1 MIQSSAL
8 SEEIGTGTSCRQ
20 WTGGVASSRTCTTRM
35 NEEARPSPTL
45 PPPVSRGTIFLLAAA
60 SACAVANLYYVQ
72 PLLATLGRA
81 LHVAG
86 NGTGI
91 FVTLTQLGYA
101 AGLFFLVP
109 VGDLVDRR
117 VLILALFGLESAALL
132 AAALSPNAWMF
143 GAASVAIGV
152 FSVSAQIIVPYAAH
166 MAREEKRGTTVGTV
180 MSGLLL
186 GILCARTLS
195 GLVSHAAGW
204 RVVYVLGAALMIVLA
219 AIMWR
224 ALPAQPVSGSVRSYG
239 HLLAS
244 VVALLPSQPVLR
256 RRILYGACAFAAF
269 SIFWTCLTFLLS
281 GEPYRYSDAAI
292 GLLGLCGVAGAAAAS
307 FAGRLSDRG
316 WTLAGTGAFLAAAMV
331 SFALSAWGSVSLA
344 GIIAGALLLD
354 LGVQGTQILNQSQIY
369 RLGAEERSRL
379 TAAYMTPFF
388 LGGAIGSAVSVAAY
402 RRGGWIAVCV
412 AGAATVCI
420 ALVGWLFEALGRA
433 VFNRTG
439 R

>member
-1 MIQSSAL
+1 MDQ
-8 SEEIGTGTSCRQ
+8 E
-20 WTGGVASSRTCTTRM
+20 
-35 NEEARPSPTL
+35 TL
-45 PPPVSRGTIFLLAAA
+45 PSSSGAARLSRGTILLLAVA
-60 SACAVANLYYVQ
+60 SASAVANLYYVQ

-81 LHVAG
+81 FHVTG

-117 VLILALFGLESAALL
+117 VLVLAFFGLQGVALL
-132 AAALSPNAWMF
+132 AAAFSQTAWMF

-152 FSVSAQIIVPYAAH
+152 LSVSAQIIIPYAAH
-166 MAREEKRGTTVGTV
+166 AAAEDTRGATVGTV
-180 MSGLLL
+180 MTGLLL

-204 RVVYVLGAALMIVLA
+204 RVVYLVGAALMLALA
-219 AIMWR
+219 AVMWR
-224 ALPAQPVSGSVRSYG
+224 ALPPQPVAGTVRSYG

-244 VVALLPSQPVLR
+244 VATLLRTQPVLR
-256 RRILYGACAFAAF
+256 RRILYGACAFGSF
-269 SIFWTCLTFLLS
+269 SIFWTCVTFLLS
-281 GEPYRYSDAAI
+281 GDPYRYSDAVI

-316 WTLAGTGAFLAAAMV
+316 WTLAGTGSFLAAAMV
-331 SFALSAWGSVSLA
+331 SFALSAWGAVSLV
-344 GIIAGALLLD
+344 GVVAGALLLD
-354 LGVQGTQILNQSQIY
+354 LGVQGTQILNQGQIY

-388 LGGAIGSAVSVAAY
+388 LGGAVGSAISVAAW
-402 RRGGWIAVCV
+402 RAGGWIAVCV
-412 AGAATVCI
+412 AGAASVCI
-420 ALVGWLFEALGRA
+420 GLIGWIVEAVGSAARD
-433 VFNRTG
+433 RTA